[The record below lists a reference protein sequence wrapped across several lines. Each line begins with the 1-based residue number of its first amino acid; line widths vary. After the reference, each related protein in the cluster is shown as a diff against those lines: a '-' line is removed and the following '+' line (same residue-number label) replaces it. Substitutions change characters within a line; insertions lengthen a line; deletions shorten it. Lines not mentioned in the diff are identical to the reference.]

1 MKEVEC
7 RYYFS
12 QDELSKVSNILNGFK
27 ELEFKGRYYE
37 KTIQYDV
44 ADEKHSFY
52 NTEIDGRFRVRI
64 SESKTDTNNKLLLSW
79 KRRLKNNVA
88 EHIHQEEE
96 VELNLDPA
104 EYKNLTFILENVLK
118 MKKVESYERYRS
130 IYLSK
135 EVEIVLDEFP
145 FGLALEIESLTKSE
159 DAIKKWLNKLK
170 LDINRSY
177 RYSWDD
183 KYAELC
189 QQQKKTIY
197 NNVTFELD
205 MPKVEEKFDGKL

>member
-1 MKEVEC
+1 MKFVLKATLLIAT
-7 RYYFS
+7 
-12 QDELSKVSNILNGFK
+12 LSPVLLQVPLFGVPLYISFIPPVSVVL
-27 ELEFKGRYYE
+27 
-37 KTIQYDV
+37 TIFQQKF
-44 ADEKHSFY
+44 A
-52 NTEIDGRFRVRI
+52 
-64 SESKTDTNNKLLLSW
+64 NNKLLLSW

-104 EYKNLTFILENVLK
+104 EYKNLILILENVLK

-159 DAIKKWLNKLK
+159 DSIKKWLNKLK